1 MPTVI
6 APDALASQLGSGWNY
21 DEEKKMIIKEYLLAD
36 FTAAVGFISDIE
48 PLAQQADHHPDILLH
63 GYRKVRVMLT
73 THSAGGVT
81 DNDIKLAKAI
91 DAL

>member
-1 MPTVI
+1 MATLIDVSDI
-6 APDALASQLGSGWNY
+6 QSHLDGSWRY
-21 DEEKKMIIKEYLLAD
+21 DEEKKMITKEYLLAD
-36 FTAAVGFISDIE
+36 FGAAIDFIQEIE
-48 PLAQQADHHPDILLH
+48 PLAQSADHHPDILLH

-81 DNDIKLAKAI
+81 TNDINLAKAI

>member
-1 MPTVI
+1 MI
-6 APDALASQLGSGWNY
+6 A
-21 DEEKKMIIKEYLLAD
+21 KEYLLPD
-36 FTAAVGFISDIE
+36 FSAAVDFIQTIE
-48 PLAQQADHHPDILLH
+48 PLAQTADHHPDILLH

-81 DNDIKLAKAI
+81 VNDINLAKAI

>member
-1 MPTVI
+1 MATLNEQDV
-6 APDALASQLGSGWNY
+6 LAQLGEGWRY
-21 DEEKKMIIKEYLLAD
+21 DADKKMIVKEYLLAD
-36 FTAAVGFISDIE
+36 FGAAVDFIQTIE
-48 PLAQQADHHPDILLH
+48 PLAQTADHHPDILLH

-81 DNDIKLAKAI
+81 VNDINLAKAI

>member
-1 MPTVI
+1 MPSLI
-6 APDALASQLGSGWNY
+6 NEPDILHRLGNSWRY
-21 DEEKKMIIKEYLLAD
+21 DKEKKMIVKEYLLPD
-36 FTAAVGFISDIE
+36 FSAAIEFIHEIE
-48 PLAQQADHHPDILLH
+48 PLAQTADHHPDILLH

-81 DNDIKLAKAI
+81 ENDINLAKAI

>member
-1 MPTVI
+1 MATLLE
-6 APDALASQLGSGWNY
+6 PDIHPHLGDSWRY
-21 DEEKKMIIKEYLLAD
+21 DADKKMITKEYLLAD
-36 FTAAVGFISDIE
+36 FGAAVDFIQAIE
-48 PLAQQADHHPDILLH
+48 PLAQKADHHPDILLH

-81 DNDIKLAKAI
+81 TNDINLAKAI

>member
-1 MPTVI
+1 MPGLI
-6 APDALASQLGSGWNY
+6 SAHEILPQLDDSWRY
-21 DEEKKMIIKEYLLAD
+21 DEEKKMIIKDYLLPD
-36 FTAAVGFISDIE
+36 FSAAIEFITDIE
-48 PLAQQADHHPDILLH
+48 PLAQTADHHPDILLH

-81 DNDIKLAKAI
+81 ENDINLAKAI